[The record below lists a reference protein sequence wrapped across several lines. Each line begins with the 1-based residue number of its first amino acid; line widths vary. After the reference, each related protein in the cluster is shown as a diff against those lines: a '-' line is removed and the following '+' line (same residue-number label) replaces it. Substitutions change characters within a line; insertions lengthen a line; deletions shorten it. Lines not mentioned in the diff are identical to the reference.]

1 MKDIKKLEAN
11 KLIKELDYLKSELQY
26 KSELISEVDN
36 HFIKDVNDFLDN
48 HPNLKKVFDEK
59 LVTDE
64 INATIEYDM
73 PIEDSNNISE
83 DSINLINSIIDPK
96 LKSLYRSIVKST
108 HPDKIKNN
116 NLKEIYIEATKAYEN
131 GSFLPIISICDR
143 LSIPYEISDEETEL
157 FKSEIEKIKNR
168 VNFLET
174 TFTFKWYLSK
184 DEKEKNFVILE
195 YIRSQI
201 VK

>member
-36 HFIKDVNDFLDN
+36 HFIKDVNVFLDN

-59 LVTDE
+59 MITDE
-64 INATIEYDM
+64 TNTTIEYDI
-73 PIEDSNNISE
+73 PIDNNIISE

-96 LKSLYRSIVKST
+96 LKNLYRSIVKST

-116 NLKEIYIEATKAYEN
+116 NLKEIYIEATKAYES

-168 VNFLET
+168 VSFLET
-174 TFTFKWYLSK
+174 TFTFKWHLSK

>member
-36 HFIKDVNDFLDN
+36 HFIKDVNVFLDN

-59 LVTDE
+59 LISE
-64 INATIEYDM
+64 II
-73 PIEDSNNISE
+73 PIENNISLDENITNIEE
-83 DSINLINSIIDPK
+83 DSINIINSIIDPK
-96 LKSLYRSIVKST
+96 LKNLYRSIVKST

-157 FKSEIEKIKNR
+157 FKFEIEKIKSR
-168 VNFLET
+168 VSFLET

-201 VK
+201 VN